1 MIRLFKIDFR
11 KYVSSNTF
19 WILLAMYLG
28 SILVI
33 IYGAEGF
40 LNSIVVN
47 ANTNSPM
54 TFQEFSIY
62 SFPGT
67 WHMLTFLGGLD
78 IVKLFLA
85 LIIIIFITKEFTFK
99 TIRQNV
105 INGMGRN
112 QFLMSKV
119 LFIFM
124 LSLLATLL
132 VFFSGIMLGTKNTE
146 AFIISMAFEKINFLA
161 AYFLEMFTY
170 AAFVLMLAFFIKK
183 PVLSVGSL
191 IIYYFVE
198 WIASANLP
206 EDIAAHLPFVSIG
219 NIIDKPN
226 TPLLESFGVSFRDFI
241 SLTDV
246 FTCTIYSVV
255 FIGIVYLI
263 LQKSDL

>member
-1 MIRLFKIDFR
+1 MISNPP

-28 SILVI
+28 TILVI
-33 IYGAEGF
+33 IFSAEGF

-67 WHMLTFLGGLD
+67 WQMLTFLGGLD
-78 IVKLFLA
+78 IIKLFLA
-85 LIIIIFITKEFTFK
+85 LIIIIFITKEFTLK

-105 INGMGRN
+105 MNGLGRN
-112 QFLMSKV
+112 QYLVSKV

-132 VFFSGIMLGTKNTE
+132 VFISGLVLGFKNTE
-146 AFIISMAFEKINFLA
+146 TFDLMLVFEKIHFLA

-170 AAFVLMLAFFIKK
+170 SAFVLLLAFFIKK

-198 WIASANLP
+198 WIFSTQLP
-206 EDIAAHLPFVSIG
+206 ENISAYLPFVSIG
-219 NIIDKPN
+219 NMIDKPN
-226 TPLLESFGVSFRDFI
+226 TPLLESFGVSFREYV
-241 SLTDV
+241 SLPDV
-246 FTCTIYSVV
+246 FTCTIYSIV